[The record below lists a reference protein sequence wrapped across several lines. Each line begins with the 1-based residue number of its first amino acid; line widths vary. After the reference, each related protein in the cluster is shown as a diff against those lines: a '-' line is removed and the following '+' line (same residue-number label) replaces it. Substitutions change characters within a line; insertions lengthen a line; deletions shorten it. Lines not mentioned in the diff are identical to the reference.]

1 MIDERERA
9 GCIAVLGAG
18 GSGFAAA
25 ALALKLAPRVVVL
38 DGGDPAKLAKAA
50 TRFRELGVETVFG
63 PGADQ
68 FSGIV
73 DYVVQSPGIDPQ
85 KPIVRQFLDRG
96 IPVIGE
102 IEFAFRHFG
111 APIIAITGTNGKTT
125 TTEMIGAVLRHA
137 GLRAECAGNY
147 GVPFSEIVL
156 RDEVQDAVSLEVSSF
171 QLERIERFHPRVAI
185 WLNFAPDH
193 MDRYNTLEEYR
204 VAKARIFENMG
215 PEDRVVIQTPIAAY
229 AEGLSSSVVTFSA
242 FGGGDYTYADGWIL
256 FRGERVFDFGATRL
270 RGVHNAEN
278 VMAVLAAVGEFGIG
292 PEKVAEAL
300 QEYRAPSH
308 RCELVGE
315 IDGHECIND
324 SKATN
329 LHALESSLRGQLEP
343 VVLIAG
349 GKDKGLDFTEIR
361 EALVGKVSHA
371 VLIGQTRERI
381 ARDWE
386 GVVPCS
392 LADSLGG
399 AIDEALQRALP
410 RQTILL
416 SPGTSSFDMFTS
428 YEDRGDSFRREVQ
441 RRQTSGGAR
450 REIG

>member
-1 MIDERERA
+1 MIDQREQA

-18 GSGFAAA
+18 RSGVAAA
-25 ALALKLAPRVVVL
+25 ALSLKLAPRVVVL

-50 TRFRELGVETVFG
+50 ARFHEMGVETVFG
-63 PGADQ
+63 PAADRFEGA
-68 FSGIV
+68 V
-73 DYVVQSPGIDPQ
+73 DYVVQSPGIDPRL
-85 KPIVRQFLDRG
+85 PIVRQFLDRG
-96 IPVIGE
+96 VPVIGE
-102 IEFAFRHFG
+102 IEFAYRHFS

-125 TTEMIGAVLRHA
+125 TTEMIGAVLCHA
-137 GLRAECAGNY
+137 GLRVECAGNY

-156 RDEVQDAVSLEVSSF
+156 HDEPHDAVSLEVSSF
-171 QLERIERFHPRVAI
+171 QLELIERFRPKVAI

-193 MDRYNTLEEYR
+193 MDRYETLEEYR
-204 VAKARIFENMG
+204 AAKARIFANMG
-215 PEDRVVIQTPIAAY
+215 PEDRIVIQTPIASFAD
-229 AEGLSSSVVTFSA
+229 GLSAPKVTFSA
-242 FGGGDYTYADGWIL
+242 FGDGDYTYADGWIF
-256 FRGERVFDFGATRL
+256 FRGERIFDFAATRL

-278 VMAVLAAVGEFGIG
+278 VMAVLASVRELGIT
-292 PEKVAEAL
+292 PETVAAAL
-300 QEYRAPSH
+300 RDYCAPSH

-315 IDGHECIND
+315 IGGHEFIND

-343 VVLIAG
+343 VILIAG

-361 EALVGKVSHA
+361 DALPGKVSHA
-371 VLIGQTRERI
+371 VLIGEIREKI
-381 ARDWE
+381 ARDWD

-392 LADSLGG
+392 LAGTLAD
-399 AIDEALQRALP
+399 AIEEALRRARP

-441 RRQTSGGAR
+441 RRQTSGGAG
-450 REIG
+450 REIV